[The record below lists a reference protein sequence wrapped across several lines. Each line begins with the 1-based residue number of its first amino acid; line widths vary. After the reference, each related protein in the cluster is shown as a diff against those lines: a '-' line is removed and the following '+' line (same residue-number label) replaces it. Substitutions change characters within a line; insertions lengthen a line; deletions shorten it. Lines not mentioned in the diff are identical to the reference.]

1 MSKSPPQH
9 GVAILYAIAIATIAL
24 DALTFFVT
32 FPVGAALRV
41 VVHSLVALLR
51 HVALPLAV
59 AGSAAWRFRDAIL
72 ARGVAWLEAN
82 KGVRVAAPTVD
93 AAVDARRRTG
103 SVRVAGVAVA
113 LPESETP
120 VVALDE
126 SGSRTPR
133 RPAPRRCS
141 RG

>member
-9 GVAILYAIAIATIAL
+9 GVAILYAIAIAAIAL

-59 AGSAAWRFRDAIL
+59 VGSAAWRFRDPIL

-82 KGVRVAAPTVD
+82 KGVRVAAPTCSTRRLGQPGASPAYVVPCALGTVD
-93 AAVDARRRTG
+93 QP
-103 SVRVAGVAVA
+103 
-113 LPESETP
+113 L
-120 VVALDE
+120 
-126 SGSRTPR
+126 
-133 RPAPRRCS
+133 APPKPLSCS
-141 RG
+141 KTVHVNAIAHW